1 MTVFAQTLA
10 PYGSVFVGKR
20 TSMDRH
26 PKSLANSSLAKIKT
40 ENKSL
45 ARLARPARPK
55 NQGKIGLSDNVS
67 ASEMVKFF
75 VKFSI
80 EFKECTICQK

>member
-1 MTVFAQTLA
+1 MSTLR
-10 PYGSVFVGKR
+10 GLS
-20 TSMDRH
+20 RH

-67 ASEMVKFF
+67 ASEMVNFF

-80 EFKECTICQK
+80 EFKECTICRK

>member
-1 MTVFAQTLA
+1 MIISLRPIIA
-10 PYGSVFVGKR
+10 PS
-20 TSMDRH
+20 RH

-55 NQGKIGLSDNVS
+55 NQGKMSLSDVS

-80 EFKECTICQK
+80 EFKECTICRK

>member
-1 MTVFAQTLA
+1 M
-10 PYGSVFVGKR
+10 
-20 TSMDRH
+20 
-26 PKSLANSSLAKIKT
+26 SLAKFKT

-45 ARLARPARPK
+45 ARLARLARPK

-80 EFKECTICQK
+80 EFKECTICRK